1 MDKILN
7 NYIEIKY
14 FLGGKI
20 NMRIVNIAN
29 NNEYIQTFKYF
40 QFDDTSLCKYFMS
53 QISRCKFEIAND
65 ECLVKAIGEKGEI
78 FSITFSNEDMNVSE
92 FFTAFNRFRHE
103 EPSIR
108 VMSDRIFVKEYNEF
122 RNSNGKRTVI
132 DMLCDYKINYFIC
145 GNNLNYRRLY
155 KLCSDELFTT
165 NNKEF
170 RNINYIDYQ
179 KQLINGNDI
188 IHDEGIAGLWAF
200 TANTTLKYI
209 KGDYVN
215 SQFVSEHEN
224 RIYVVSP
231 VEDCYYL
238 DTGTEVIGDKYKVE
252 FSTSLPNNK
261 SDLGKLIMYLL
272 EDYRIDKN

>member
-1 MDKILN
+1 
-7 NYIEIKY
+7 
-14 FLGGKI
+14 
-20 NMRIVNIAN
+20 MRIVNIAN
-29 NNEYIQTFKYF
+29 NNEYIKTFKKFHSEDYP
-40 QFDDTSLCKYFMS
+40 LCRYFMS
-53 QISRCKFEIAND
+53 QISRCKFDITND
-65 ECLVKAIGEKGEI
+65 ECLIKAIDENGEI
-78 FSITFSNEDMNVSE
+78 FSINFSNEDINVLE
-92 FFTAFNRFRHE
+92 FFEALNGFIRD

-108 VMSDRIFVKEYNEF
+108 VMSDRIFVKE
-122 RNSNGKRTVI
+122 RNDFIHSDGKRTVI
-132 DMLCDYKINYFIC
+132 DILRDYKINYFTC

-200 TANTTLKYI
+200 TANTILEYI
-209 KGDYVN
+209 SGKYVN
-215 SQFVSEHEN
+215 GQNISEHEN

-231 VEDCYYL
+231 LEDCNYI

-261 SDLGKLIMYLL
+261 RDFGKLIMYLL